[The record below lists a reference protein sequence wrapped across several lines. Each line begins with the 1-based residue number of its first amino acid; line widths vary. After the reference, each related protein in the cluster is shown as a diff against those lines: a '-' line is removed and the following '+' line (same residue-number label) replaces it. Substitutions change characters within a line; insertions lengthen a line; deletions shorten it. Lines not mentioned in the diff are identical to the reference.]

1 MKRRSTHH
9 AHRLPL
15 VYTELYVCWEEAGM
29 GAVRGMIIIL
39 TLIAWFGSL
48 VALVALPLLLRRS
61 LRTDRQGV
69 RPRVHTIDRLRAAGR
84 LVSWGPRTIGRL
96 PGTMRQDT
104 TYRRRPAYPMTQQTQ
119 RVPRGPVD
127 APRHGR
133 RPDARASS
141 VDPIDRSSDPDRR
154 FRTLQTAK
162 VVRQRSNWPNSPAWE
177 ERDQPQPPRNR
188 RAPFDR

>member
-1 MKRRSTHH
+1 
-9 AHRLPL
+9 
-15 VYTELYVCWEEAGM
+15 M
-29 GAVRGMIIIL
+29 GAVRGMIIFL

-61 LRTDRQGV
+61 LRTDRQGAQPRV

-84 LVSWGPRTIGRL
+84 WVTSGPRTIGRL

-104 TYRRRPAYPMTQQTQ
+104 AYRRRPAYPMTQQTQ

-127 APRHGR
+127 APRQGR
-133 RPDARASS
+133 RPDARASNG
-141 VDPIDRSSDPDRR
+141 DFIDWSSDPTRQ

-162 VVRQRSNWPNSPAWE
+162 VVRQRPNRPNSPAWE

-188 RAPFDR
+188 RAPSDR